1 MIRKNPVAKRRQVN
15 AVGCECVCGALLQLP
30 GEYLLKRKKKSAGF
44 LCASVGFHGKF
55 FAERKQLTVLFWFR
69 KKERLHHKNVPCSAS
84 LNPGQDVAKDSA
96 VLSGI
101 ISAGP
106 VKSSEQIID
115 ADQNT
120 YCIRFLVQA
129 VYCQVSIYL
138 VSSKTIF
145 SAVNQMR
152 MLSQAVSKKPYI
164 AVTKSLFIIKAAGI
178 RNAVPKKDHPF

>member
-15 AVGCECVCGALLQLP
+15 AVGCECLCGALLQLP
-30 GEYLLKRKKKSAGF
+30 GEYLLERKIKSAVF

-55 FAERKQLTVLFWFR
+55 FTEWKQLAVLFRFR
-69 KKERLHHKNVPCSAS
+69 KKERLHHKNVPGSAI
-84 LNPGQDVAKDSA
+84 LNPGQNVAKDSA

-106 VKSSEQIID
+106 VKGSEQIID

-120 YCIRFLVQA
+120 YCIRFLLQA
-129 VYCQVSIYL
+129 VHCQVSIYL

-145 SAVNQMR
+145 STVNQMR
-152 MLSQAVSKKPYI
+152 MLSQVVSKKSDI

-178 RNAVPKKDHPF
+178 RNAVSEKDHLF